1 MWQWPSNRSLAQ
13 RAGGSSSQMG
23 ETGARGTCA
32 HPRPCRT
39 DFLGGHGTRC
49 QGLGHSSKEEALAS
63 VTQREAGSTYDL
75 EDRGAGWLVFASA
88 MLGLV
93 GILAVIDGVV
103 ALSKSKFYVADATYV
118 FSDLRTWGWITLI
131 IGAFAIVAAMGVLSG
146 SQFGRWFGMIAA
158 SVIAIDQFV
167 FA

>member
-1 MWQWPSNRSLAQ
+1 
-13 RAGGSSSQMG
+13 
-23 ETGARGTCA
+23 
-32 HPRPCRT
+32 
-39 DFLGGHGTRC
+39 
-49 QGLGHSSKEEALAS
+49 LAS

-75 EDRGAGWLVFASA
+75 EERGAGWLVFASA
-88 MLGLV
+88 MLGLAGV
-93 GILAVIDGVV
+93 LAVIDGVV

-167 FA
+167 FAQAYPLWSLLVFGSAVLVIYALAVYGGRRVST

>member
-1 MWQWPSNRSLAQ
+1 
-13 RAGGSSSQMG
+13 
-23 ETGARGTCA
+23 
-32 HPRPCRT
+32 
-39 DFLGGHGTRC
+39 
-49 QGLGHSSKEEALAS
+49 LAS

-75 EDRGAGWLVFASA
+75 EERGAGWLVFASA
-88 MLGLV
+88 MLGLA

-146 SQFGRWFGMIAA
+146 SQFGRWFGMVAA

-167 FA
+167 FAQAYPLWSLLVFGSAVLVIYALAVYGGKRVST

>member
-1 MWQWPSNRSLAQ
+1 
-13 RAGGSSSQMG
+13 
-23 ETGARGTCA
+23 
-32 HPRPCRT
+32 
-39 DFLGGHGTRC
+39 
-49 QGLGHSSKEEALAS
+49 LAS

-167 FA
+167 FAQAYPLWSLLVFGSAVLVIYALAVYGGKRME

>member
-1 MWQWPSNRSLAQ
+1 
-13 RAGGSSSQMG
+13 
-23 ETGARGTCA
+23 
-32 HPRPCRT
+32 
-39 DFLGGHGTRC
+39 
-49 QGLGHSSKEEALAS
+49 
-63 VTQREAGSTYDL
+63 
-75 EDRGAGWLVFASA
+75 

-146 SQFGRWFGMIAA
+146 SQFGRWFGMVAA

-167 FA
+167 FAQAYPLWSLLVFGSAVLVIYALAVYGGKRVST